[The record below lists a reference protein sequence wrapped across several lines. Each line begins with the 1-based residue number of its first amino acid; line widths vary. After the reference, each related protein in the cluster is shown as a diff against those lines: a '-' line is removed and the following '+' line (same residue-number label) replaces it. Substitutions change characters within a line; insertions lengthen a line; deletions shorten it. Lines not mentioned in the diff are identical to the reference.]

1 MINPLLQEWDAPFG
15 SPTFPAIEIRH
26 FRPAIEELI
35 DSASA
40 EIELISSNP
49 DAPDFE
55 NSVAALDQAGEKLGD
70 ITAILFNLNSA
81 ETNKELQ
88 AVTRD
93 ISPLLTRFSNDVT
106 LNEKLFA
113 RIKYVHERKDQ
124 YDLNT
129 EQLMLLDRHYRNFVL
144 GGAGLPQDKKTRFR
158 EISEE
163 LSQLSVRFEE
173 NILDE
178 TNAFELHLTD
188 EDDLAGLPEGI
199 IEMAAIEAAS
209 RGKKGWVF
217 TLHAPSYIPFMKYS
231 EIRELREKIFR
242 AYSSRAYNSNACDN
256 KELVIRITNLRLE
269 LANILGF
276 RNFADLMLGD
286 RMLDSVEKVN
296 SFLDEL
302 HKASLPAAHRDFNNV
317 KDHALRTGHK
327 GSFEKWDWAFYSE
340 KLRKEK
346 FNVDDEI
353 LRPYFKLENLEQAV
367 LDLASTLYGIKFV
380 PRYDIPV
387 YNTEV
392 RTWEV
397 LDTDNSLL
405 AVLYIDYFPRKGKN
419 GGAWMTSYRE
429 QRISGEK
436 DIRPLISIVANFTRP
451 SGTRPSLLTF
461 EEVNTFLH
469 EFGHALH
476 GIFSKCRYESLSGT
490 NVARDFVELPSQIME
505 NYAGEKEWLKK
516 WARHYLTNE
525 PVPDDLIGKIKDSLT
540 YNEGYACNRQLSFGF
555 LDMAWHTVTGRI
567 EAEINEFETRA
578 IASTELFPPVE
589 GTNISV
595 SFAHIFG
602 GGYASGYYGYKWAEV
617 LDADAFKFFRETG
630 IFNRETATSFRK
642 NILEKGASDKPRNLY
657 IRFRGKEPTIS
668 PFLERSGL
676 KDSR

>member
-15 SPTFPAIEIRH
+15 SPPFPAIEIRH

-35 DSASA
+35 VSASA

-55 NSVAALDQAGEKLGD
+55 NSVAALDQAGEKIGD

-93 ISPLLTRFSNDVT
+93 ISPLLTRFSNDIT

-129 EQLMLLDRHYRNFVL
+129 EQMMLLDRHYRNFVL

-199 IEMAAIEAAS
+199 IEMASMEAEN

-256 KELVIRITNLRLE
+256 KQLVIRITNLRLE

-276 RNFADLMLGD
+276 ANFAELMLGD

-346 FNVDDEI
+346 FSVDDEI
-353 LRPYFKLENLEQAV
+353 LRPYFKLENLEEAV
-367 LDLASTLYGIKFV
+367 LDLASSLYGIKFI

-387 YNTEV
+387 YN
-392 RTWEV
+392 
-397 LDTDNSLL
+397 
-405 AVLYIDYFPRKGKN
+405 P
-419 GGAWMTSYRE
+419 
-429 QRISGEK
+429 
-436 DIRPLISIVANFTRP
+436 
-451 SGTRPSLLTF
+451 
-461 EEVNTFLH
+461 
-469 EFGHALH
+469 
-476 GIFSKCRYESLSGT
+476 
-490 NVARDFVELPSQIME
+490 
-505 NYAGEKEWLKK
+505 
-516 WARHYLTNE
+516 
-525 PVPDDLIGKIKDSLT
+525 
-540 YNEGYACNRQLSFGF
+540 
-555 LDMAWHTVTGRI
+555 
-567 EAEINEFETRA
+567 EIYT
-578 IASTELFPPVE
+578 
-589 GTNISV
+589 
-595 SFAHIFG
+595 
-602 GGYASGYYGYKWAEV
+602 
-617 LDADAFKFFRETG
+617 
-630 IFNRETATSFRK
+630 
-642 NILEKGASDKPRNLY
+642 
-657 IRFRGKEPTIS
+657 
-668 PFLERSGL
+668 
-676 KDSR
+676 